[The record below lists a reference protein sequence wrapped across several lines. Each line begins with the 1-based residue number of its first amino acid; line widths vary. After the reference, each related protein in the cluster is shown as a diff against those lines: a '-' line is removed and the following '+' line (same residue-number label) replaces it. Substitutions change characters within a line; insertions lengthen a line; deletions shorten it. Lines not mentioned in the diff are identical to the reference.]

1 MRLFLRL
8 FFRPIPFFMIDKPVF
23 VGVIYIR

>member
-8 FFRPIPFFMIDKPVF
+8 FFRPIPFFITDKLAF